1 MCFDVHNQL
10 PHPVAPLRLYKM
22 DWMNY
27 CTSEKSTRW
36 QGQSSFRL
44 MQLGDVQHTCSAVGC
59 EIDSRAEG
67 DSPTGCR
74 HARRSRGCR
83 LLWAVVAM
91 RVAYHSTS

>member
-1 MCFDVHNQL
+1 MCSDVHNQL

-36 QGQSSFRL
+36 ESQSSSRL

-67 DSPTGCR
+67 DRPR
-74 HARRSRGCR
+74 
-83 LLWAVVAM
+83 AVVMLIAPEDVDCFG
-91 RVAYHSTS
+91 RWWR